1 MFAKSEKIRPMLDQ
15 EIRSTK
21 SGGAIDHIAAATAVM
36 VVGLGVAQL
45 VTPLFA
51 TPLTGIESGTAGM
64 ILAVQWIVFGAILAV
79 GGLLR
84 MRVVTIFAAEF
95 LLVSGLAA
103 VAVTVL
109 NSADPIPLLVHG
121 AVAFVGLVN
130 SGLARLT
137 DKAELKRELH
147 FAKAHAEEARKK
159 HEIRDDGEET
169 RRF

>member
-1 MFAKSEKIRPMLDQ
+1 MFAKRDKIYPLVETSAQ
-15 EIRSTK
+15 VSK
-21 SGGAIDHIAAATAVM
+21 SGGAVDHIAAASAVM
-36 VVGLGVAQL
+36 VVGLGIAQL

-64 ILAVQWIVFGAILAV
+64 ILAVQWIAFGAILAV
-79 GGLLR
+79 GGLFR

-95 LLVSGLAA
+95 LLVAGLAA
-103 VAVTVL
+103 VAVTIL
-109 NSADPIPLLVHG
+109 NSPDPIPLLIHG

-147 FAKAHAEEARKK
+147 FARAHAEEARKTK
-159 HEIRDDGEET
+159 EQGE
-169 RRF
+169 